1 MSHGERGC
9 VLALDIG
16 TSSARASLYDMQGQ
30 PVPSRFTHTT
40 YSPRVSADGGAEFDP
55 RWLLAVVSDAIDRL
69 LAEPAPGPILAVA
82 IGSFWHSLM
91 GLGADHQP
99 LTPVFAW
106 LDARS
111 RSVLPDLRERL
122 DERAVHARTGCVL
135 HWTYWPAKLMW
146 LQGRD
151 ADGFDNVKHWV
162 GFGDYLLHTLTG
174 SDTTS
179 VSMASGTGLL
189 DVHRCVWDD
198 AMLDVA
204 GISRDALPRLVDVD
218 EPGIVLNPTYAAR
231 WPALAGVPWLPAV
244 GDGASSNLGAGCT
257 TERDIAIMIGTSGA
271 ERVLRLADGPF
282 TIPWGVWCYRLDRRH
297 VVLGGAI
304 NDGGALID
312 WLDRSLSLGPRNQRD
327 RAVAAIPPDSHGL
340 TVLPLW
346 GGERSPNWS
355 DDARGGVVGLRLKT
369 SPTDVL
375 RASMEAVAL
384 LFADIDCRLQNAG
397 TSTSSEV
404 VGTGGALLHSP
415 AWLQIMADVLQRP
428 VLASAENEATG
439 RGVSLLALR
448 RLGVLGEP
456 LSTLRPRARRRY
468 APRPEFAE
476 TYHKAG
482 ERQRRLYDALVP

>member
-1 MSHGERGC
+1 MPHGERGC

-16 TSSARASLYDMQGQ
+16 TSSSRASLYDINGRL
-30 PVPSRFTHTT
+30 VRGRFAQNT
-40 YSPRVSADGGAEFDP
+40 YSPRVTADGGAEFDP
-55 RWLLAVVSDAIDRL
+55 GWLLDQVVDTVDRL
-69 LAEPAPGPILAVA
+69 LAERPPDPIRAVA
-82 IGSFWHSLM
+82 IGSFWHSVM
-91 GLGADHQP
+91 GIAADSQP
-99 LTPVFAW
+99 LTPAFAW

-111 RSVLPDLRERL
+111 RTVLPELRERA
-122 DERAVHARTGCVL
+122 DTRMVHARTGCVL
-135 HWTYWPAKLMW
+135 HWTYWPAKLTW
-146 LQGRD
+146 LRARD
-151 ADGFDNVKHWV
+151 PDMFNSVKRWV
-162 GFGDYLLHTLTG
+162 GFGDYLLRALTG
-174 SDTTS
+174 ADVTS

-189 DVHRCVWDD
+189 DVHSCIWDD

-204 GISRDALPRLVDVD
+204 GISQDALPRLVDVD
-218 EPGIVLNPTYAAR
+218 EPGIVLSPLYAAR
-231 WPALAGVPWLPAV
+231 WPALAGVPWLPPV

-271 ERVLRLADGPF
+271 ERVLRLADDPF

-297 VVLGGAI
+297 IVLGGAM
-304 NDGGALID
+304 NDGGALLD
-312 WLDRSLSLGPRNQRD
+312 WLDRSLRLGRRNARD

-369 SPTDVL
+369 SPTDIL

-384 LFADIDCRLQNAG
+384 VFADIDCRLQSAG
-397 TSTSSEV
+397 ASTSSEV

-415 AWLQIMADVLQRP
+415 AWLQIMADALQRP
-428 VLASAENEATG
+428 VLASAENEATS

-456 LSTLRPRARRRY
+456 LSTIRPRARRRY
-468 APRPEFAE
+468 APRAEFAE
-476 TYHKAG
+476 TYREAG
-482 ERQRRLYDALVP
+482 ERQRRLYDALIP